1 VQNGD
6 FSRGFEGW
14 ETWGDVTYDTTNGV
28 LNFGRITGSNYA
40 AAVHQWLSYPVAVGS
55 ALEGIVTLQNTGSTT
70 KNVTISLANSV
81 LICTFSLPP
90 NSAAQTYTMRGTST
104 ALWTNALLNIW
115 TESPADNLKTI
126 RVDDAVVRYRTD
138 ISPIGTECIAPTAP
152 AITAQPQSQTIN
164 SGQTATLSVVAS
176 GTAPLTYNWYRG
188 AVGTTSA
195 PVGTNNASFTT
206 PALTQTTTYW
216 ARVSNGAGFVNSA
229 AATITINT
237 APTISNITDK
247 TTDFNTEISG
257 IAFTVGD
264 AQTAV
269 ASLTVSGTSSNTT
282 LVPNDSIVFGG
293 SDTNRTV
300 AITPAADQMGT
311 TTITITVSDGS
322 LSASDTFVLTV
333 TAPATP
339 PTITTQPQSPTINS
353 GQTTTLRVVAT
364 GTAPLAYLWY
374 RGAAGDTSTPVGT
387 NSASFTTP
395 ALTKTTTYWV
405 HVSNS
410 AGSEDSTDATIT
422 VLPVQS
428 GPNEG
433 PKINLVESFTIT
445 KSWQPLEST
454 MQYQVQVAT
463 SDKFLATG
471 IVVDQTISGTSI
483 EITLSSEGRFYWRVR
498 AKNFAGKWGN
508 WSAVDSFVVVIP

>member
-1 VQNGD
+1 VN
-6 FSRGFEGW
+6 SAVA
-14 ETWGDVTYDTTNGV
+14 T
-28 LNFGRITGSNYA
+28 ITVNTAPTISNIA
-40 AAVHQWLSYPVAVGS
+40 DQ
-55 ALEGIVTLQNTGSTT
+55 STT
-70 KNVTISLANSV
+70 TDTATSAIAFTIGDEQTAVANLTVSGASSNTTLVPNANIVFGGSGADRTVTITPA
-81 LICTFSLPP
+81 TG
-90 NSAAQTYTMRGTST
+90 QTGTST
-104 ALWTNALLNIW
+104 ITITVSDGSLSASDTFVVTVNAI
-115 TESPADNLKTI
+115 
-126 RVDDAVVRYRTD
+126 
-138 ISPIGTECIAPTAP
+138 AP
-152 AITAQPQSQTIN
+152 AITTQPQSQTIP
-164 SGQTATLSVVAS
+164 SGQTAPLSVVAS
-176 GTAPLTYNWYRG
+176 GTAPLTYNWYQG
-188 AVGTTSA
+188 AVGTTTA
-195 PVGTNNASFTT
+195 PVGTNSASFTT

-269 ASLTVSGTSSNTT
+269 ASLTVSGASSNTT

-405 HVSNS
+405 SVSNS
-410 AGSEDSTDATIT
+410 AGSEDSTVATIT